1 MIYWTTLFRFNLGNG
16 RIYLETLAQKLL
28 LTVSHNNVVIAGEGM
43 ELEEGIEGINADEKN
58 KMKQK
63 MIQKI

>member
-1 MIYWTTLFRFNLGNG
+1 MGNG